1 MLSAY
6 ICQGCHLWNHRACVK
21 GKAMARKR
29 RRALDAT
36 VQLKVRLPES
46 LRRWLER
53 EAARNQRSMN
63 FEIVDRLRRSSQV
76 DDDKTTLI
84 ANAIIDA
91 YPDIADRI
99 EEIFE
104 EARRDDYL
112 ANDLADEE
120 RAVAAE
126 RAERERDNE

>member
-1 MLSAY
+1 M
-6 ICQGCHLWNHRACVK
+6 V
-21 GKAMARKR
+21 MARKR

-46 LRRWLER
+46 LRRQLER
-53 EAARNQRSMN
+53 DAARNQRSMN
-63 FEIVDRLRRSSQV
+63 SEIVDRLHRSSQV

-84 ANAIIDA
+84 AKAIIDT

-99 EEIFE
+99 EVIFE

-112 ANDLADEE
+112 TNDLADEE
-120 RAVAAE
+120 RIE
-126 RAERERDNE
+126 SDGSGTS

>member
-1 MLSAY
+1 
-6 ICQGCHLWNHRACVK
+6 
-21 GKAMARKR
+21 MARKR

-36 VQLKVRLPES
+36 VQLKVRLPEP

-63 FEIVDRLRRSSQV
+63 SEIVDRLLRSSQV

-84 ANAIIDA
+84 AKAIIDT
-91 YPDIADRI
+91 YPGIADRI

-120 RAVAAE
+120 RIERAMAAE
-126 RAERERDNE
+126 RAERERNDE